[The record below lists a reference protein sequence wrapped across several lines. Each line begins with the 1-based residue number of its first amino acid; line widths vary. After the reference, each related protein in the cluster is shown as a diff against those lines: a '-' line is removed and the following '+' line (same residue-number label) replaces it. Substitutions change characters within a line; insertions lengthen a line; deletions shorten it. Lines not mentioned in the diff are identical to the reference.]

1 MATHYPSLKTIA
13 GLQVPY
19 ARHPRVRAI
28 KRQGHYPS
36 IHGTKLWSSS
46 GVLIDYIASTTENA
60 PQSVIVRVVAGASL
74 VSGALKISDRRS
86 PRLMQTP
93 LSCPTLS

>member
-1 MATHYPSLKTIA
+1 MATHYASLKTIA

-46 GVLIDYIASTTENA
+46 GVLIDYIA
-60 PQSVIVRVVAGASL
+60 
-74 VSGALKISDRRS
+74 
-86 PRLMQTP
+86 
-93 LSCPTLS
+93 